1 MKILRWIIVI
11 LAFLNFGFMTVD
23 GSRAL
28 IVGDY
33 FRPETG
39 EYAWQLGPWAALV
52 STIGIHPESVL
63 MKGIFIAWG
72 TFGLIFT
79 VSFAM
84 RVKRAD
90 NALLFFNLATFWY
103 LVVGTLSSVL
113 QVVLLLLLRFINK
126 RS

>member
-1 MKILRWIIVI
+1 MKILRWVIII
-11 LAFLNFGFMTVD
+11 LAVLNFGFMTVD

-39 EYAWQLGPWAALV
+39 EYVGQLGPWAVLV
-52 STIGIHPESVL
+52 SAVGIDPESTL
-63 MKGIFIAWG
+63 MKTIFLLWG
-72 TFGLIFT
+72 TLGLVFT

-90 NALLFFNLATFWY
+90 NTLLFFNLASFWY
-103 LVVGTLSSVL
+103 LVVGTLSSAL